1 MLCRPVTLT
10 RWEEMKGKIGIL
22 GRVTIQINVTCWIIN
37 WKALMIHEY
46 MIDDRWCVCWW
57 YFIFVTD
64 RDGLGLVDLE
74 PTGGT
79 GRVWL
84 SHSPGQVSTQ
94 LRLVHTSWRSVRD
107 LPVSLVSKFSLLIFP
122 SHPPILSLQLNLI
135 YNYILLSS
143 KNTLCDCPM
152 PWLWW

>member
-1 MLCRPVTLT
+1 MRSNEMQN
-10 RWEEMKGKIGIL
+10 WNIMKGYDTDTDKCYMLDYQLKG
-22 GRVTIQINVTCWIIN
+22 VDDTWI
-37 WKALMIHEY
+37 H
-46 MIDDRWCVCWW
+46 DRWCVCWW

-64 RDGLGLVDLE
+64 RDGLSLVDLE

-107 LPVSLVSKFSLLIFP
+107 LPASLVSKFSLLIFP
-122 SHPPILSLQLNLI
+122 THHPILSLQLNLI
-135 YNYILLSS
+135 YNYILLQ
-143 KNTLCDCPM
+143 KYTLWLPNALAM
-152 PWLWW
+152 MIVPWLVGVNY